1 MMTFR
6 SSAPSPTMTCF
17 SKSCVS
23 GRENF
28 TPASSIAIALA
39 SAGPIQ
45 IGRTRWPSFSCR
57 ITTGVFVVRSNPRW
71 ATRTCSMFAPFPA
84 IRCPYP
90 RTRDTCVATGSAYR
104 SRRPSPGASGDGR
117 RDRYADPVATQVSRV
132 LGYGHLMAGNGA
144 NMLQVRV
151 AHLGLDRTTNTPV
164 VILQEND
171 GQRVLPIWIGPAEAS
186 AIAMELAGVKFS
198 RPLTHDLLK
207 QVIVGLGAELRKVI
221 ITQVKDNTYFA
232 ELHIYRGDTVIQID
246 ARPSDSIAL
255 ALRLKAPILT
265 SETLLELTSIDTSE
279 GAIQPG
285 GGSPLDADT
294 LKSYLQNL
302 DPEDFG
308 KFTP

>member
-1 MMTFR
+1 MAHR
-6 SSAPSPTMTCF
+6 RQARLC
-17 SKSCVS
+17 
-23 GRENF
+23 
-28 TPASSIAIALA
+28 
-39 SAGPIQ
+39 AG
-45 IGRTRWPSFSCR
+45 RWPAHQ
-57 ITTGVFVVRSNPRW
+57 PRG
-71 ATRTCSMFAPFPA
+71 RRGPSGERDGHV
-84 IRCPYP
+84 IREPGAGRGARREQGETALQGRP
-90 RTRDTCVATGSAYR
+90 PHSSRAR
-104 SRRPSPGASGDGR
+104 SRDRAPEASGDGR
-117 RDRYADPVATQVSRV
+117 RDRHPHSGSTQVSRV
-132 LGYGHLMAGNGA
+132 LGHGDLMSGPVGGGGG
-144 NMLQVRV
+144 MLQVRV

-255 ALRLKAPILT
+255 ALRLNAPILT
-265 SETLLELTSIDTSE
+265 SETLLELTSVDTSE
-279 GAIQPG
+279 GGIQPG
-285 GGSPLDADT
+285 GQGGNQLDADT